1 MHRIRRGFLITTFL
15 LACSILALGLF
26 QYLYGVPAVATATV
40 GRGPAVEAV
49 YASGT
54 VEPVSWA
61 KVQPLGTGRIA
72 SVEAFEGDA
81 VKTGQI
87 LMRLDDRELRALVAQ
102 LEAELRFLRS
112 ELERV
117 SELARR
123 GVTTTQVEER
133 ARSQLDQTAATL
145 NAARQRVEDHVLRSP
160 MDGTVLRRD
169 GEAGETARPEDVLFW
184 IGRDSPLRI
193 EAEVDEEDI
202 PLVAV
207 GQPALIKADAFSGRI
222 LDGKVADIT
231 PKGDPVNKS
240 YRVRIGLPP
249 ETPLMIG
256 MTVETNIVVRREDA
270 ALLVPQSALSAGHLF
285 VVRDG
290 RAERR
295 PVVMGVVG
303 QGVVEIREGLAE
315 GETVVLDPPPG
326 LADGSSVR
334 PNRQRS

>member
-1 MHRIRRGFLITTFL
+1 M
-15 LACSILALGLF
+15 
-26 QYLYGVPAVATATV
+26 ATAKVT
-40 GRGPAVEAV
+40 RGPAVEAV

-61 KVQPLGTGRIA
+61 KVQPLRTGRIA
-72 SVEAFEGDA
+72 SVEAFEGDE

-87 LMRLDDRELRALVAQ
+87 LMRLDDRELRASVAQ

-112 ELERV
+112 ELDRV

-133 ARSQLDQTAATL
+133 ARSQMDQAAATL
-145 NAARQRVEDHVLRSP
+145 NAARQRVEDFLLRAP

-169 GEAGETARPEDVLFW
+169 GEVGEIARPEDVLFW
-184 IGRDSPLRI
+184 IGRASPLRI

-207 GQPALIKADAFSGRI
+207 GQPALIKADAFPGRI
-222 LDGKVADIT
+222 LDGTVADIT

-249 ETPLMIG
+249 DTPLRIG
-256 MTVETNIVVRREDA
+256 MTVESNIVVRREDA
-270 ALLVPQSALSAGHLF
+270 ALLVPQGAVVGRPRLRPGRGACGAAGG
-285 VVRDG
+285 RDG
-290 RAERR
+290 RGRAGRR
-295 PVVMGVVG
+295 GDPGRSG
-303 QGVVEIREGLAE
+303 GGRNRRAGPAGGPGRWFAGAVEIVTLE
-315 GETVVLDPPPG
+315 VPPW
-326 LADGSSVR
+326 LVRCSSIWR
-334 PNRQRS
+334 

>member
-1 MHRIRRGFLITTFL
+1 MTT
-15 LACSILALGLF
+15 AK
-26 QYLYGVPAVATATV
+26 VT
-40 GRGPAVEAV
+40 RGPAVEAV

-72 SVEAFEGDA
+72 SVEAREGDE
-81 VKTGQI
+81 VRTGQI

-112 ELERV
+112 DLERV

-133 ARSQLDQTAATL
+133 ARSQLDQTSATL

-169 GEAGETARPEDVLFW
+169 GEVGETARPEDVLFW

-202 PLVAV
+202 PLVTV

-256 MTVETNIVVRREDA
+256 MTVETNIVVRREDS
-270 ALLVPQSALSAGHLF
+270 ALLVPQGALSGGHVF
-285 VVRDG
+285 VLVEG
-290 RAERR
+290 RAVRR

-303 QGVVEIREGLAE
+303 QGAVEIRDGLAE
-315 GETVVLDPPPG
+315 GDTVVIDPPPA
-326 LADGSSVR
+326 LDDGSPVR
-334 PNRQRS
+334 LKQ

>member
-1 MHRIRRGFLITTFL
+1 MHRIRRRFLITSFL
-15 LACSILALGLF
+15 LVCAILAFGLF
-26 QYLYGVPAVATATV
+26 QRFYGTPAVTTATV
-40 GRGPAVEAV
+40 TRGPAVEAV

-54 VEPVSWA
+54 VEPVFWA

-72 SVEAFEGDA
+72 SVEAREGDE
-81 VKTGQI
+81 VRTGQI

-169 GEAGETARPEDVLFW
+169 GEVGETARPEDVLFW

-202 PLVAV
+202 PLVTV

-222 LDGKVADIT
+222 LDGTVADIT

-256 MTVETNIVVRREDA
+256 MTVESNIVVRREDA
-270 ALLVPQSALSAGHLF
+270 ALLVPQGALSGGHVF
-285 VVRDG
+285 VLVEG
-290 RAERR
+290 RAVRR
-295 PVVMGVVG
+295 AVVMGVVG
-303 QGVVEIREGLAE
+303 QGVVEIRDGLAE
-315 GETVVLDPPPG
+315 GDTVVIDPPAA
-326 LADGSSVR
+326 LNDGSPVR
-334 PNRQRS
+334 LKQ